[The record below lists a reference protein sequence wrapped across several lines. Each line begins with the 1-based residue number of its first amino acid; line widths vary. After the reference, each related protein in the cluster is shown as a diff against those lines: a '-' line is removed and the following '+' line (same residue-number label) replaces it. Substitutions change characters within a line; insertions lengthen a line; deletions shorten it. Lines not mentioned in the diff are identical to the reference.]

1 MFIIGFSLAPETG
14 SIIVRFWW
22 NCKRPQSGKIREVSG
37 KRNGKEKRP
46 RNRFLQNTAI
56 REDPGSFREEKR
68 EERNRP
74 SQKPAVREVPGR
86 FREGFREGV
95 GALKSCFYAVSL
107 RFPDTIFPQSGPCV
121 YGKQK
126 GGTREVT
133 NDVFLPDGPGIHFP
147 GEKPCGRNRG
157 FSSVSLAR
165 F

>member
-1 MFIIGFSLAPETG
+1 MLEKPGFQLRFSGPFLASFPG
-14 SIIVRFWW
+14 
-22 NCKRPQSGKIREVSG
+22 VS
-37 KRNGKEKRP
+37 RSR
-46 RNRFLQNTAI
+46 
-56 REDPGSFREEKR
+56 S
-68 EERNRP
+68 
-74 SQKPAVREVPGR
+74 PGR

-107 RFPDTIFPQSGPCV
+107 RFPDTIFPQSGPCI